1 MPVDTDTLP
10 GLTPFALPGL
20 TTRRFGRFAFYLPQV
35 GSTNTV
41 LKEAAPRLP
50 SGAACAA
57 GVQTAGRGRM
67 GRAWVGEGKDLPF
80 SLLIRA
86 AQPQPALALCCG
98 IAVAEALTVCT
109 GRTFRIKWPNDI
121 ICGDKKI
128 CGILCECFAAPD
140 GGVFMICGI
149 GVNLTQ
155 TAADFQ
161 RAGLPYGGS
170 VEMCTGKRLEPTETA
185 AAILNRLEPLY
196 EELEREGFGALKPL
210 YAENCVTL
218 GRQVQVTEGGRTAC
232 GRAVDIRPDG
242 SLLVAFGSGPGE
254 SLRPV
259 LAGEAS
265 VRGLFGYVD
274 EG

>member
-1 MPVDTDTLP
+1 M
-10 GLTPFALPGL
+10 
-20 TTRRFGRFAFYLPQV
+20 
-35 GSTNTV
+35 
-41 LKEAAPRLP
+41 
-50 SGAACAA
+50 
-57 GVQTAGRGRM
+57 
-67 GRAWVGEGKDLPF
+67 
-80 SLLIRA
+80 
-86 AQPQPALALCCG
+86 
-98 IAVAEALTVCT
+98 AEALAACT
-109 GRTFRIKWPNDI
+109 GTAFRIKWPNDI

-128 CGILCECFAAPD
+128 CGILCESFAASD
-140 GGVFMICGI
+140 GGVFMVCGI

-170 VEMCTGKRLEPTETA
+170 VKMCTGRRLEPSETA

-196 EELEREGFGALKPL
+196 ERLDREGFGALRSL

-218 GRQVQVTEGGRTAC
+218 GRQVRVTEGGQTVC
-232 GRAVDIRPDG
+232 GRAADIGQDG
-242 SLLVAFGSGPGE
+242 SLLVAFGSGPGD